1 MKIVIIE
8 DEKFTALDL
17 AQTINQL
24 DPSIDIC
31 AILHSVEEGKAWFAQ
46 NSAPDLIFSDIQ
58 LGDGLSFEILGSE
71 FIPVIFCTAFDEY
84 ALNAF
89 NSNGI
94 DYILKPF
101 TLESVGAALQKFK
114 NLTTAKIEALPNQ
127 YEAVRRLLSEIKS
140 PKPSSLLIQHRDVII
155 PIKIEDIAVFQL
167 DKGMVHLLTFK
178 NTKHFPNKSLDELEA
193 MVGGDFFRI
202 NRQFLVNRKAIV
214 NASSIFSRKLS
225 LSLSVTVDQ
234 VITVSKEK
242 SPVFL
247 QWLSG
252 ASF

>member
-8 DEKFTALDL
+8 DERFTARDL
-17 AQTINQL
+17 AQTLVQL
-24 DPSIDIC
+24 DPSIEIMS
-31 AILHSVEEGKAWFAQ
+31 ILHSVEEGRAWFTD
-46 NSAPDLIFSDIQ
+46 NGTPDLIFRDIQ

-71 FIPVIFCTAFDEY
+71 FVPVIFCTAFDEY

-101 TLESVGAALQKFK
+101 TSESVGAALQKFK
-114 NLTTAKIEALPNQ
+114 NLTKAKKEALPDQ

-140 PKPSSLLIQHRDVII
+140 PKPSSLLIQHRDVIM

-167 DKGMVHLLTFK
+167 DYGLVQLLTFK
-178 NTKHFPNKSLDELEA
+178 KTKHFPNKSLDELEA
-193 MVGGDFFRI
+193 IVGEDFFRI

-225 LSLSVTVDQ
+225 LSLSVAVDET
-234 VITVSKEK
+234 ITVSKEK

-252 ASF
+252 GSY